1 MGFMDKAKKFAE
13 QAQKEAKDGTLKER
27 AKGLADQAQAKL
39 DEVQTQFNESQKNKG
54 WDESP
59 EASAPAAAA
68 PAEPAPDPEA
78 TAQAAETVAAAAEPR
93 PPRRRPRRPPATL
106 PRSTA
111 ATRLRRSS
119 PVGTRS
125 RADPGTMPHVAGLG
139 AILTAI
145 VTPFDD
151 DLNVDEQAFV
161 DLLHHLADHG
171 SDGFVVCGTTGEA
184 STLTDEEHLRVVE
197 LAVANRPEGTSITA
211 GVGSNDTRH
220 AVHLT
225 ERATALGVDAVLSVT
240 PYYNKPNRRGIV
252 AHYEEVAQAT
262 DMPIILYNIPS
273 RVVIDVPNDLLAEL
287 AQLDGIDYVKQANN
301 DNLAPIDGL
310 GIYAGNDEAL
320 LRTLE
325 IGGCGGICVASHLVG
340 DEMRRMV
347 DEPENRA
354 TIDASLR
361 DVYAAM
367 GVTTN
372 PIPVKAALE
381 LAGHPV
387 GGLRLPLVEAD
398 EDERAEIR
406 AVLERHGL
414 LASAGAP

>member
-1 MGFMDKAKKFAE
+1 M
-13 QAQKEAKDGTLKER
+13 
-27 AKGLADQAQAKL
+27 
-39 DEVQTQFNESQKNKG
+39 
-54 WDESP
+54 
-59 EASAPAAAA
+59 
-68 PAEPAPDPEA
+68 
-78 TAQAAETVAAAAEPR
+78 
-93 PPRRRPRRPPATL
+93 
-106 PRSTA
+106 
-111 ATRLRRSS
+111 SS
-119 PVGTRS
+119 
-125 RADPGTMPHVAGLG
+125 VAGLG

-161 DLLHHLADHG
+161 DLLHHLAAHG

-197 LAVANRPEGTSITA
+197 LAVQNRPEGTSITA

-220 AVHLT
+220 AIHLT

-240 PYYNKPNRRGIV
+240 PYYNKPNRRGIL
-252 AHYEEVAQAT
+252 AHYSAVSKAT
-262 DMPIILYNIPS
+262 DKPIILYNIPS

-287 AQLDGIDYVKQANN
+287 AQLPNVEYVKQANN
-301 DNLAPIDGL
+301 DNLAPVDGL
-310 GIYAGNDEAL
+310 GIYAGNDEI
-320 LRTLE
+320 LRDTLD

-354 TIDASLR
+354 EIDASLR

-381 LAGHPV
+381 LAGHKV

-398 EDERAEIR
+398 EDERAQIR

-414 LASAGAP
+414 LASAGTP

>member
-1 MGFMDKAKKFAE
+1 MG
-13 QAQKEAKDGTLKER
+13 
-27 AKGLADQAQAKL
+27 
-39 DEVQTQFNESQKNKG
+39 
-54 WDESP
+54 
-59 EASAPAAAA
+59 
-68 PAEPAPDPEA
+68 
-78 TAQAAETVAAAAEPR
+78 
-93 PPRRRPRRPPATL
+93 
-106 PRSTA
+106 
-111 ATRLRRSS
+111 
-119 PVGTRS
+119 
-125 RADPGTMPHVAGLG
+125 HVAGLG

-151 DLNVDEQAFV
+151 DLNVDEGAFV
-161 DLLHHLADHG
+161 DLMHHLAEHG

-184 STLTDEEHLRVVE
+184 STLSDEEHLRVVE
-197 LAVANRPEGTSITA
+197 LAVEHRPEGTSITA

-240 PYYNKPNRRGIV
+240 PYYNKPNRRGLLR
-252 AHYEEVAQAT
+252 HYEAVSQAA
-262 DMPIILYNIPS
+262 DVPIILYNIPS

-287 AQLDGIDYVKQANN
+287 AQLDHVEYVKQAND

-340 DEMRRMV
+340 EEMRRMV

-354 TIDASLR
+354 EIDASLR

-398 EDERAEIR
+398 EDERAQVR